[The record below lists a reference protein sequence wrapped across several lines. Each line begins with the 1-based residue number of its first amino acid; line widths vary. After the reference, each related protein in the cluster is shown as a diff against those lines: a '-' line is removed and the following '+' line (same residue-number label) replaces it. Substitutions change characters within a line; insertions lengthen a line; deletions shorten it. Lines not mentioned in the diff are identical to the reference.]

1 MSVFAFFG
9 DQVPVIATLDGL
21 GAKQDWVFWLLTAE
35 ANAPEDRSC
44 NMCRPGAVPVHSERV
59 ICTPVK
65 ETGVVKR
72 KSWYRIDA
80 SLDNGQVL
88 VHVMFWP
95 VDGSTYV
102 RLWTVLSGIDVTLR
116 K

>member
-1 MSVFAFFG
+1 
-9 DQVPVIATLDGL
+9 
-21 GAKQDWVFWLLTAE
+21 
-35 ANAPEDRSC
+35 
-44 NMCRPGAVPVHSERV
+44 MCRPGAVPFHSESV

-72 KSWYRIDA
+72 KSWYRIEA
-80 SLDNGQVL
+80 SVDNGQL
-88 VHVMFWP
+88 LEHVMFWP

-116 K
+116 KRSRG